1 MFCSFNH
8 RVWFLIRLDCK
19 WSCRKVDTLSHS
31 VSIILKWNCFYKY
44 VYASRMFKCNS
55 FISLATVDVPI
66 ALSWLAVD
74 FKTTNL
80 CLCKPAVH
88 LVLWN
93 LLCHQYE
100 GSPSIETSSH
110 PRETLDGHFCSI
122 SEMRQHNVSTWKDF
136 KTWRCFKVIL
146 HVCYTFTT
154 RSTKPLSSSLDTGV

>member
-122 SEMRQHNVSTWKDF
+122 SEMRGNTMFQLERTLKREDVLKLY
-136 KTWRCFKVIL
+136 CMYVIP
-146 HVCYTFTT
+146 
-154 RSTKPLSSSLDTGV
+154 SQPDQQSLCRHH